1 MSLRKGL
8 WVVSPVHYLSPV
20 YGWEIPSIH
29 IFIDLAYG
37 SYRDHAITDLTA
49 VFVVFD
55 HEGCNILFGYWVYR
69 LLAALLRQNRDILLW
84 W

>member
-8 WVVSPVHYLSPV
+8 SVVSPVHYLSPV
-20 YGWEIPSIH
+20 YGLPSIH

-55 HEGCNILFGYWVYR
+55 HEGCNIWFGHRVYR
-69 LLAALLRQNRDILLW
+69 HLAALLRQNWDIILW
-84 W
+84 R